1 LVNFYLT
8 YFYLICFVL
17 FCFGVLVMTKLLWFQ
32 SGILPV
38 SLMRPFFN
46 SSQQCL
52 PRLRAQQGFSLIEI
66 SIVTTLM
73 MLIAII
79 GIPAIQGYVI
89 ENKVPRV
96 AEEMQ
101 RFVARM
107 KANTNG
113 FGASPYLGLDSGA
126 LANALR
132 TSSVVAVTGFG
143 ARANVAHGLGGTGH
157 SGRGVISVEPQTVPG
172 ASSGSAF
179 SLTLNDVNQAACP
192 ALASILQRLAEVVTI
207 AGASG
212 PIMVKNSLTEPHM
225 PYNPMLADAQCISGD
240 RNTFVFTIR

>member
-1 LVNFYLT
+1 
-8 YFYLICFVL
+8 L
-17 FCFGVLVMTKLLWFQ
+17 FDRFNLFNFGVSAMNTPLLRRADDL
-32 SGILPV
+32 IV
-38 SLMRPFFN
+38 SLMQTPL
-46 SSQQCL
+46 SL
-52 PRLRAQQGFSLIEI
+52 PEQRSRRFSAQRGFSLIEI

-132 TSSVVAVTGFG
+132 SSSVVSVTGFG
-143 ARANVAHGLGGTGH
+143 PRASVAHGLGGTGH
-157 SGRGVISVEPQTVPG
+157 SGRGVISVEPQAVAG
-172 ASSGSAF
+172 GSSGSAF

-212 PIMVKNSLTEPHM
+212 PMMVKNTLTEPNM
-225 PYNPMLADAQCISGD
+225 PYNPVLADAQCVSGD

>member
-1 LVNFYLT
+1 
-8 YFYLICFVL
+8 
-17 FCFGVLVMTKLLWFQ
+17 MTKFF
-32 SGILPV
+32 SV
-38 SLMRPFFN
+38 SVHDLIGGLRRFSFDAPGQC
-46 SSQQCL
+46 SQGWV
-52 PRLRAQQGFSLIEI
+52 AQRGFSLIEI

-113 FGASPYLGLDSGA
+113 FGATPYLGIDSGA

-132 TSSVVAVTGFG
+132 SSSVVSVAGFG
-143 ARANVAHGLGGTGH
+143 ARASVAHGLGGTGH
-157 SGRGVISVEPQTVPG
+157 SGRGVISVEPQAVPG

-212 PIMVKNSLTEPHM
+212 PIMVKNALTEPNM
-225 PYNPMLADAQCISGD
+225 PYNPMLADAQCVSGD

>member
-1 LVNFYLT
+1 
-8 YFYLICFVL
+8 
-17 FCFGVLVMTKLLWFQ
+17 
-32 SGILPV
+32 
-38 SLMRPFFN
+38 
-46 SSQQCL
+46 
-52 PRLRAQQGFSLIEI
+52 LIEI

-79 GIPAIQGYVI
+79 GIPAIQGYVV

-113 FGASPYLGLDSGA
+113 FGATPYLGIDSGA

-132 TSSVVAVTGFG
+132 SSSVVSVTGFG
-143 ARANVAHGLGGTGH
+143 ARASIAHGLGGTGH
-157 SGRGVISVEPQTVPG
+157 SGRGVIFVEPQAVPG

-212 PIMVKNSLTEPHM
+212 PIMVKNALTEPIM
-225 PYNPMLADAQCISGD
+225 PYNPMLADAQCVSGD

>member
-1 LVNFYLT
+1 MYTNN
-8 YFYLICFVL
+8 LI
-17 FCFGVLVMTKLLWFQ
+17 GTLLRFSFDSPRRCTQ
-32 SGILPV
+32 SLA
-38 SLMRPFFN
+38 L
-46 SSQQCL
+46 
-52 PRLRAQQGFSLIEI
+52 QQGFSLIEI

-113 FGASPYLGLDSGA
+113 FGATPYAGIDSGA

-132 TSSVVAVTGFG
+132 SSSVVSVTGFG
-143 ARANVAHGLGGTGH
+143 ARASVAHGLGGTGH
-157 SGRGVISVEPQTVPG
+157 SGRGVITVEPQAVPG

-179 SLTLNDVNQAACP
+179 LLTLNDVNQAACP

-212 PIMVKNSLTEPHM
+212 PIMVKNSLTEPNM
-225 PYNPMLADAQCISGD
+225 AYNPMLADAQCISGD
-240 RNTFVFTIR
+240 RNTFAFTIR

>member
-1 LVNFYLT
+1 
-8 YFYLICFVL
+8 
-17 FCFGVLVMTKLLWFQ
+17 MTKILSMYADNLFGTLLRFSFESPTRCTQ
-32 SGILPV
+32 SLAV
-38 SLMRPFFN
+38 QR
-46 SSQQCL
+46 
-52 PRLRAQQGFSLIEI
+52 GFSLIEI

-113 FGASPYLGLDSGA
+113 FGATPYLGIDSGA

-132 TSSVVAVTGFG
+132 TSSVVSVAGFG
-143 ARANVAHGLGGTGH
+143 ARASVAHGLGGTGH
-157 SGRGVISVEPQTVPG
+157 SGRGVISVEPQAVPG

-212 PIMVKNSLTEPHM
+212 PIMVKNALTEPNM
-225 PYNPMLADAQCISGD
+225 PYNPMLADAQCVSGD

>member
-1 LVNFYLT
+1 
-8 YFYLICFVL
+8 
-17 FCFGVLVMTKLLWFQ
+17 MTKFFSVAVDELIGSLLRF
-32 SGILPV
+32 SFD
-38 SLMRPFFN
+38 S
-46 SSQQCL
+46 
-52 PRLRAQQGFSLIEI
+52 PRQRRQGWVAQRGFSLIEI

-113 FGASPYLGLDSGA
+113 FGATPYLGIDSGA

-132 TSSVVAVTGFG
+132 TSSVVSVAGFG
-143 ARANVAHGLGGTGH
+143 AQASVAHGLGGTGH
-157 SGRGVISVEPQTVPG
+157 SGRGVISVEPQAVPG

-212 PIMVKNSLTEPHM
+212 PIMVKNALTEPNM
-225 PYNPMLADAQCISGD
+225 PYNPMLADAQCVSGD

>member
-1 LVNFYLT
+1 
-8 YFYLICFVL
+8 
-17 FCFGVLVMTKLLWFQ
+17 MTKLFSVAVDEFIGNLLRLSFEA
-32 SGILPV
+32 
-38 SLMRPFFN
+38 
-46 SSQQCL
+46 
-52 PRLRAQQGFSLIEI
+52 PRQRRQGWVAQRGFSLIEI

-113 FGASPYLGLDSGA
+113 FGATPYLGIDSGA

-132 TSSVVAVTGFG
+132 TSSVVSVAGFG
-143 ARANVAHGLGGTGH
+143 ARASVAHGLGGTGH
-157 SGRGVISVEPQTVPG
+157 SGRGVISVEPQAVPG

-212 PIMVKNSLTEPHM
+212 PIMVKNALTEPNM
-225 PYNPMLADAQCISGD
+225 PYNPMLADAQCVSGD

>member
-1 LVNFYLT
+1 
-8 YFYLICFVL
+8 
-17 FCFGVLVMTKLLWFQ
+17 MTKQF
-32 SGILPV
+32 SV
-38 SLMRPFFN
+38 SVDGLIGGLSRFAFDT
-46 SSQQCL
+46 
-52 PRLRAQQGFSLIEI
+52 PRQRRQGWVTQRGFSLIEI

-113 FGASPYLGLDSGA
+113 FGATPYLGIDSGA

-132 TSSVVAVTGFG
+132 TSSVVSVAGFG
-143 ARANVAHGLGGTGH
+143 ARASVAHGLGGTGH
-157 SGRGVISVEPQTVPG
+157 SGRGVISVEPQAVPG

-212 PIMVKNSLTEPHM
+212 PIMVKNALTEPNM
-225 PYNPMLADAQCISGD
+225 PYNPMLADAQCVSGD

>member
-1 LVNFYLT
+1 
-8 YFYLICFVL
+8 
-17 FCFGVLVMTKLLWFQ
+17 MTKCLSMSVDDLIVNLVRLFF
-32 SGILPV
+32 SLPEQNA
-38 SLMRPFFN
+38 RRFA
-46 SSQQCL
+46 SQ
-52 PRLRAQQGFSLIEI
+52 RGFSLIEI

-79 GIPAIQGYVI
+79 GIPAIQDYVI

-113 FGASPYLGLDSGA
+113 FGANPYVGLDSGA

-132 TSSVVAVTGFG
+132 SSSVVSVTGFG
-143 ARANVAHGLGGTGH
+143 ARATVAHGLGGTGH
-157 SGRGVISVEPQTVPG
+157 SGRGVIFVEPQAVAG

-212 PIMVKNSLTEPHM
+212 PVMVKNTLTEPHM
-225 PYNPMLADAQCISGD
+225 LYNPILADAQCVSGD

>member
-1 LVNFYLT
+1 
-8 YFYLICFVL
+8 
-17 FCFGVLVMTKLLWFQ
+17 MTKILSMYADNMIGTLLRFSFESPTRCTQ
-32 SGILPV
+32 SLA
-38 SLMRPFFN
+38 
-46 SSQQCL
+46 
-52 PRLRAQQGFSLIEI
+52 AQRGFSLIEI

-113 FGASPYLGLDSGA
+113 FGATPYLGIDSGA

-132 TSSVVAVTGFG
+132 TSSVVSVAGFG
-143 ARANVAHGLGGTGH
+143 ARASVAHGLGGTGH
-157 SGRGVISVEPQTVPG
+157 SGRGVISVEPQAVPG

-212 PIMVKNSLTEPHM
+212 PIMVKNALTEPNM
-225 PYNPMLADAQCISGD
+225 PYNPMLADAQCVSGD

>member
-1 LVNFYLT
+1 
-8 YFYLICFVL
+8 
-17 FCFGVLVMTKLLWFQ
+17 MTKLFLVFSDHWIYERIALASNLFQ
-32 SGILPV
+32 PYAKGFACKRRLNQSRVHGL
-38 SLMRPFFN
+38 SLSVGMT
-46 SSQQCL
+46 QKQ
-52 PRLRAQQGFSLIEI
+52 AGFSLIEI

-113 FGASPYLGLDSGA
+113 FGVSPYAGVDSGT

-132 TSSVVAVTGFG
+132 NSSVVSVTGFG
-143 ARANVAHGLGGTGH
+143 PGASIAHGLGG
-157 SGRGVISVEPQTVPG
+157 RV
-172 ASSGSAF
+172 
-179 SLTLNDVNQAACP
+179 
-192 ALASILQRLAEVVTI
+192 ALAVV
-207 AGASG
+207 
-212 PIMVKNSLTEPHM
+212 
-225 PYNPMLADAQCISGD
+225 
-240 RNTFVFTIR
+240 

>member
-1 LVNFYLT
+1 
-8 YFYLICFVL
+8 
-17 FCFGVLVMTKLLWFQ
+17 MTKLFSVSVDDLV
-32 SGILPV
+32 G
-38 SLMRPFFN
+38 SLMRFSFDA
-46 SSQQCL
+46 
-52 PRLRAQQGFSLIEI
+52 PRQRRQGWVAQRGFSLIEI

-113 FGASPYLGLDSGA
+113 FGSTPYLGIDSGA

-132 TSSVVAVTGFG
+132 SSSVVSVAGFG
-143 ARANVAHGLGGTGH
+143 ARASVAHGLGGTGH
-157 SGRGVISVEPQTVPG
+157 SGRGVISVEPQAVPG

-212 PIMVKNSLTEPHM
+212 PIMVKNALTEPNM
-225 PYNPMLADAQCISGD
+225 PYNPMLADAQCVSGD

>member
-1 LVNFYLT
+1 MTHSFWTFTKSV
-8 YFYLICFVL
+8 VL
-17 FCFGVLVMTKLLWFQ
+17 RMIRPPLRPLARGVRRIQ
-32 SGILPV
+32 
-38 SLMRPFFN
+38 
-46 SSQQCL
+46 
-52 PRLRAQQGFSLIEI
+52 AQAGFSLIEI

-96 AEEMQ
+96 AEEVQ

-113 FGASPYLGLDSGA
+113 FGSSPYAGLDSGI

-132 TSSVVAVTGFG
+132 SSSVVSVTGFG
-143 ARANVAHGLGGTGH
+143 ASASVAHGLGGTGAA
-157 SGRGVISVEPQTVPG
+157 GRGVISVAPQAIAG
-172 ASSGSAF
+172 ALIGSAF

-192 ALASILQRLAEVVTI
+192 ALASILQRLAEVVTV

-212 PIMVKNSLTEPHM
+212 PVMVKNALTEPSM
-225 PYNPMLADAQCISGD
+225 PYNPMLADAQCVSGD
-240 RNTFVFTIR
+240 RNTFVFTVR

>member
-1 LVNFYLT
+1 
-8 YFYLICFVL
+8 
-17 FCFGVLVMTKLLWFQ
+17 MTKFF
-32 SGILPV
+32 SV
-38 SLMRPFFN
+38 SVDDLIGGLRRFSFDAPGQC
-46 SSQQCL
+46 SQGWV
-52 PRLRAQQGFSLIEI
+52 AQRGFSLIEI

-113 FGASPYLGLDSGA
+113 FGATPYLGIDSGA

-132 TSSVVAVTGFG
+132 TSSVVSVAGFG
-143 ARANVAHGLGGTGH
+143 ARASVAHGLGGTGH

-212 PIMVKNSLTEPHM
+212 PIMVKNALIEPNM
-225 PYNPMLADAQCISGD
+225 PYNPMLADAQCVSGD

>member
-1 LVNFYLT
+1 MTHPFSVSVND
-8 YFYLICFVL
+8 LI
-17 FCFGVLVMTKLLWFQ
+17 G
-32 SGILPV
+32 
-38 SLMRPFFN
+38 SLMRFAFDAP
-46 SSQQCL
+46 QQ
-52 PRLRAQQGFSLIEI
+52 RRQDWVAQRGFSLIEI

-96 AEEMQ
+96 AEEIQ

-113 FGASPYLGLDSGA
+113 FGATPYSGIDSGA

-132 TSSVVAVTGFG
+132 SSSVVSVAGFG
-143 ARANVAHGLGGTGH
+143 TRASVAHGLGGTGH
-157 SGRGVISVEPQTVPG
+157 SGRGVISVEPQAVPG

-212 PIMVKNSLTEPHM
+212 PIMVKNALTEPNM
-225 PYNPMLADAQCISGD
+225 PYNPMLADAQCVSGD

>member
-1 LVNFYLT
+1 MN
-8 YFYLICFVL
+8 
-17 FCFGVLVMTKLLWFQ
+17 KSLLMCADAV
-32 SGILPV
+32 IV
-38 SLMRPFFN
+38 SLMRVSLIRP
-46 SSQQCL
+46 SQSLPKQCA
-52 PRLRAQQGFSLIEI
+52 RGVGAQRGFSLIEI

-113 FGASPYLGLDSGA
+113 FGANPYLGLDSGA

-132 TSSVVAVTGFG
+132 TSGVVSVTVRVTVVRRRFTSTVSVMV
-143 ARANVAHGLGGTGH
+143 RVVEIGGW
-157 SGRGVISVEPQTVPG
+157 
-172 ASSGSAF
+172 
-179 SLTLNDVNQAACP
+179 
-192 ALASILQRLAEVVTI
+192 
-207 AGASG
+207 
-212 PIMVKNSLTEPHM
+212 
-225 PYNPMLADAQCISGD
+225 
-240 RNTFVFTIR
+240 

>member
-1 LVNFYLT
+1 
-8 YFYLICFVL
+8 L
-17 FCFGVLVMTKLLWFQ
+17 FDRFNLFNFGVSAMNTPLLRRADDL
-32 SGILPV
+32 IV
-38 SLMRPFFN
+38 SLMQTPL
-46 SSQQCL
+46 SL
-52 PRLRAQQGFSLIEI
+52 PEQRARRFSAQRGFSLIEI

-132 TSSVVAVTGFG
+132 SSSVVSVTGFG
-143 ARANVAHGLGGTGH
+143 PRASVAHGLGGTGH
-157 SGRGVISVEPQTVPG
+157 SGRGVISVEPQAVAG
-172 ASSGSAF
+172 GSSGSAF

-212 PIMVKNSLTEPHM
+212 PMMVKNTLTEPNM
-225 PYNPMLADAQCISGD
+225 PYNPVLADAQCVSGD

>member
-1 LVNFYLT
+1 
-8 YFYLICFVL
+8 
-17 FCFGVLVMTKLLWFQ
+17 MTKIFSMYADNLIGTLLRFFFESPTRSTQ
-32 SGILPV
+32 SLA
-38 SLMRPFFN
+38 
-46 SSQQCL
+46 
-52 PRLRAQQGFSLIEI
+52 AQRGFSLIEI

-113 FGASPYLGLDSGA
+113 FGATPYLGIDSGA

-132 TSSVVAVTGFG
+132 SSSVVSVSGFG
-143 ARANVAHGLGGTGH
+143 ARASVAHGLGGTGH
-157 SGRGVISVEPQTVPG
+157 SGRGVISVEPQAVPG

-212 PIMVKNSLTEPHM
+212 PIMVKNALTEPNM
-225 PYNPMLADAQCISGD
+225 PYNPMLADAQCVSGD

>member
-1 LVNFYLT
+1 
-8 YFYLICFVL
+8 
-17 FCFGVLVMTKLLWFQ
+17 MTKCLSMRVDDLIVNAMRLLF
-32 SGILPV
+32 SLP
-38 SLMRPFFN
+38 
-46 SSQQCL
+46 QQ
-52 PRLRAQQGFSLIEI
+52 RTRGFAAQRGFSLIEI

-113 FGASPYLGLDSGA
+113 FGANPYLGIDSGA

-132 TSSVVAVTGFG
+132 SSSVVSVTGFG
-143 ARANVAHGLGGTGH
+143 ARASVAHGLGGTGH
-157 SGRGVISVEPQTVPG
+157 SGRGVIVVDSLAVAGG
-172 ASSGSAF
+172 ASGSAF

-207 AGASG
+207 AGAGG
-212 PIMVKNSLTEPHM
+212 PIMVKNTLTEPNM
-225 PYNPMLADAQCISGD
+225 PYNPMLADAQCVSGD

>member
-1 LVNFYLT
+1 
-8 YFYLICFVL
+8 
-17 FCFGVLVMTKLLWFQ
+17 MTKLLSMYTNNLIGTLLRFSFDSPRRCTQ
-32 SGILPV
+32 SLA
-38 SLMRPFFN
+38 L
-46 SSQQCL
+46 
-52 PRLRAQQGFSLIEI
+52 QQGFSLIEI

-113 FGASPYLGLDSGA
+113 FGATPYAGIDSGA

-132 TSSVVAVTGFG
+132 SSSVVSVTGFG
-143 ARANVAHGLGGTGH
+143 ARASVAHGLGGTGH
-157 SGRGVISVEPQTVPG
+157 SGRGVITVEPQAVPG

-179 SLTLNDVNQAACP
+179 LLTLNDVNQAACP

-212 PIMVKNSLTEPHM
+212 PIMVKNSLTEPNM
-225 PYNPMLADAQCISGD
+225 AYNPMLADAQCISGD
-240 RNTFVFTIR
+240 RNTFAFTIR

>member
-1 LVNFYLT
+1 M
-8 YFYLICFVL
+8 I
-17 FCFGVLVMTKLLWFQ
+17 
-32 SGILPV
+32 
-38 SLMRPFFN
+38 RPF
-46 SSQQCL
+46 L
-52 PRLRAQQGFSLIEI
+52 LRIDLLLFQARSWPASLEGRSGLSVARQRGFSLIEI

-96 AEEMQ
+96 AEEIQ

-113 FGASPYLGLDSGA
+113 FGSTPYLGVDSGA

-132 TSSVVAVTGFG
+132 TSSVVSVTGFG
-143 ARANVAHGLGGTGH
+143 VRANVAHGLGGSGH
-157 SGRGVISVEPQTVPG
+157 SGRGVISVEPQALAG

-207 AGASG
+207 SGASG
-212 PIMVKNSLTEPHM
+212 PVTVKNALTEPQM
-225 PYNPMLADAQCISGD
+225 PYNPMLADAQCLSGD

>member
-1 LVNFYLT
+1 
-8 YFYLICFVL
+8 
-17 FCFGVLVMTKLLWFQ
+17 MTKFF
-32 SGILPV
+32 SV
-38 SLMRPFFN
+38 SVDDLIGGLRRFSFDAPGQC
-46 SSQQCL
+46 SQGWV
-52 PRLRAQQGFSLIEI
+52 AQRGFSLIEI

-113 FGASPYLGLDSGA
+113 FGATPYLGIDSGA

-132 TSSVVAVTGFG
+132 TSSVVSVAGFG
-143 ARANVAHGLGGTGH
+143 ARASVAHGLGGTGH
-157 SGRGVISVEPQTVPG
+157 SGRGLISVEPQTVPG

-212 PIMVKNSLTEPHM
+212 PIMVKNALTEPNM
-225 PYNPMLADAQCISGD
+225 PYNPMLADAQCVSGD

>member
-1 LVNFYLT
+1 
-8 YFYLICFVL
+8 L
-17 FCFGVLVMTKLLWFQ
+17 FHVFHLFNFGVLAMTKCL
-32 SGILPV
+32 SMPV
-38 SLMRPFFN
+38 DDVFVNAMRLFFAF
-46 SSQQCL
+46 
-52 PRLRAQQGFSLIEI
+52 PRQNVRRLTAQRGFSLIEI

-96 AEEMQ
+96 AEEIQ

-113 FGASPYLGLDSGA
+113 FGASPYLGLDTGA

-132 TSSVVAVTGFG
+132 SSSVVAVTGFG
-143 ARANVAHGLGGTGH
+143 PRASVAHGLGGTGH
-157 SGRGVISVEPQTVPG
+157 SGRGVMSVEPQAVPG
-172 ASSGSAF
+172 ALSGSAF

-207 AGASG
+207 AGAGG
-212 PIMVKNSLTEPHM
+212 PTMVKNSLTEPHM
-225 PYNPMLADAQCISGD
+225 PYNPMLADAQCVSGD

>member
-1 LVNFYLT
+1 
-8 YFYLICFVL
+8 
-17 FCFGVLVMTKLLWFQ
+17 MTKLL
-32 SGILPV
+32 SIPV
-38 SLMRPFFN
+38 HNLIGSLMRFFFAV
-46 SSQQCL
+46 L
-52 PRLRAQQGFSLIEI
+52 RLCGPGVSAQRGFSLIEI

-113 FGASPYLGLDSGA
+113 FGVSPYAGVDSGT

-132 TSSVVAVTGFG
+132 TSSVVSVTGFG
-143 ARANVAHGLGGTGH
+143 PGGSIAHGLGGTGS
-157 SGRGVISVEPQTVPG
+157 SGRGVITVAPQAVAG
-172 ASSGSAF
+172 ASNGSAF

-192 ALASILQRLAEVVTI
+192 GLASILQRLAEVVTI
-207 AGASG
+207 AGAAG

-225 PYNPMLADAQCISGD
+225 AYNPMLADAQCVSGD

>member
-1 LVNFYLT
+1 
-8 YFYLICFVL
+8 
-17 FCFGVLVMTKLLWFQ
+17 MTKFFSVFVDDLI
-32 SGILPV
+32 G
-38 SLMRPFFN
+38 SLMRFFFDARRPCR
-46 SSQQCL
+46 QGWV
-52 PRLRAQQGFSLIEI
+52 AQRGFSLIEI

-101 RFVARM
+101 RFIARM

-113 FGASPYLGLDSGA
+113 FGATPFLGIDSGA

-132 TSSVVAVTGFG
+132 SSSVVSVTGFG
-143 ARANVAHGLGGTGH
+143 ARASIAHGLGGTGH
-157 SGRGVISVEPQTVPG
+157 SGRGVISVEPQAVPG

-212 PIMVKNSLTEPHM
+212 PIMVKNALTEPNM
-225 PYNPMLADAQCISGD
+225 PYNPMLADAQCVSGD

>member
-1 LVNFYLT
+1 MNTPLLTHADALIVN
-8 YFYLICFVL
+8 LIR
-17 FCFGVLVMTKLLWFQ
+17 
-32 SGILPV
+32 V
-38 SLMRPFFN
+38 SLSWP
-46 SSQQCL
+46 SLSL
-52 PRLRAQQGFSLIEI
+52 PEYRARGLVAQRGFSLIEI

-132 TSSVVAVTGFG
+132 TSSVVSVTGFG
-143 ARANVAHGLGGTGH
+143 PRASVAHGLGGTGH
-157 SGRGVISVEPQTVPG
+157 SGRGVISVEPQAVAG
-172 ASSGSAF
+172 GSSGSAF

-212 PIMVKNSLTEPHM
+212 PIMVKNTLTEPNM
-225 PYNPMLADAQCISGD
+225 PYNPVLADAQCVSGD

>member
-1 LVNFYLT
+1 
-8 YFYLICFVL
+8 
-17 FCFGVLVMTKLLWFQ
+17 MTKLF
-32 SGILPV
+32 SV
-38 SLMRPFFN
+38 SVDDLIGGLRRFSFDAPGQC
-46 SSQQCL
+46 SQGWV
-52 PRLRAQQGFSLIEI
+52 AQRGFSLIEI

-79 GIPAIQGYVI
+79 GIPAIQGYGI

-113 FGASPYLGLDSGA
+113 FGATPYLGIDSGA

-132 TSSVVAVTGFG
+132 TSSVVSVAGFG
-143 ARANVAHGLGGTGH
+143 ARASVAHGLGGTGH

-212 PIMVKNSLTEPHM
+212 PIMVKNALTEPNM
-225 PYNPMLADAQCISGD
+225 PYNPMLADAQCVSGD

>member
-1 LVNFYLT
+1 MNTLFLKQADELV
-8 YFYLICFVL
+8 
-17 FCFGVLVMTKLLWFQ
+17 
-32 SGILPV
+32 V
-38 SLMRPFFN
+38 SLLRPFVT
-46 SSQQCL
+46 L
-52 PRLRAQQGFSLIEI
+52 HGKRACRFAAQRGFSLIEI

-132 TSSVVAVTGFG
+132 SSSVVSVTGFG
-143 ARANVAHGLGGTGH
+143 PRASVAHGLGGTGH
-157 SGRGVISVEPQTVPG
+157 SGRGVISVEPQAVAG
-172 ASSGSAF
+172 GSSGSAF

-207 AGASG
+207 AGANG
-212 PIMVKNSLTEPHM
+212 PMMVKNTLTEPTM
-225 PYNPMLADAQCISGD
+225 PYNPVLADAQCVSGD

>member
-1 LVNFYLT
+1 MTNPFSVSVDD
-8 YFYLICFVL
+8 LI
-17 FCFGVLVMTKLLWFQ
+17 G
-32 SGILPV
+32 
-38 SLMRPFFN
+38 SLMRFAFDA
-46 SSQQCL
+46 
-52 PRLRAQQGFSLIEI
+52 PRQRRQEWVAQRGFSLIEI

-113 FGASPYLGLDSGA
+113 FGATPYSGIDSGA

-132 TSSVVAVTGFG
+132 SSSVVSVAGFG
-143 ARANVAHGLGGTGH
+143 ARASVAHGLGGTGH
-157 SGRGVISVEPQTVPG
+157 SGRGVISVEPQAVPG

-212 PIMVKNSLTEPHM
+212 PIMVKNALTEPNM
-225 PYNPMLADAQCISGD
+225 PYNPMLADAQCVSGD

>member
-1 LVNFYLT
+1 
-8 YFYLICFVL
+8 
-17 FCFGVLVMTKLLWFQ
+17 
-32 SGILPV
+32 
-38 SLMRPFFN
+38 
-46 SSQQCL
+46 
-52 PRLRAQQGFSLIEI
+52 
-66 SIVTTLM
+66 

-101 RFVARM
+101 RFVART

-132 TSSVVAVTGFG
+132 TSSVVSVTGFG
-143 ARANVAHGLGGTGH
+143 PRASVAHGLGGTGH
-157 SGRGVISVEPQTVPG
+157 SGRGVISVEPQAVAG
-172 ASSGSAF
+172 GSSGSAF

-212 PIMVKNSLTEPHM
+212 PMMVKNTLTEPNM
-225 PYNPMLADAQCISGD
+225 PYNPVLADAQCVSGD

>member
-1 LVNFYLT
+1 
-8 YFYLICFVL
+8 
-17 FCFGVLVMTKLLWFQ
+17 MTKIFSMYADNLIGTLLRFSFESHTRSTQ
-32 SGILPV
+32 SLA
-38 SLMRPFFN
+38 
-46 SSQQCL
+46 
-52 PRLRAQQGFSLIEI
+52 AQRGFSLIEI

-113 FGASPYLGLDSGA
+113 FGATPYLGIDSGA

-132 TSSVVAVTGFG
+132 TSSVVSVAGFG
-143 ARANVAHGLGGTGH
+143 ARASVAHGLGGTGH
-157 SGRGVISVEPQTVPG
+157 SGRGVISVEPQAVPG
-172 ASSGSAF
+172 AASGSAF

-212 PIMVKNSLTEPHM
+212 PIMVKNALTEPNM
-225 PYNPMLADAQCISGD
+225 PYNPMLADAQCVSGD

>member
-1 LVNFYLT
+1 
-8 YFYLICFVL
+8 
-17 FCFGVLVMTKLLWFQ
+17 MTKPLSIPVDELRVNLLRLFF
-32 SGILPV
+32 SFPRR
-38 SLMRPFFN
+38 SMR
-46 SSQQCL
+46 
-52 PRLRAQQGFSLIEI
+52 RLATQRGFSLIEI

-113 FGASPYLGLDSGA
+113 FGANPYLGLDSGA

-132 TSSVVAVTGFG
+132 SSSVVSVTGFG
-143 ARANVAHGLGGTGH
+143 ARASVAHGLGGTGH
-157 SGRGVISVEPQTVPG
+157 SGRGVIVVEPQAVPG
-172 ASSGSAF
+172 GSSGSAF
-179 SLTLNDVNQAACP
+179 ALTLNDVNQAACP

-212 PIMVKNSLTEPHM
+212 PIMVKNTLTEPNM
-225 PYNPMLADAQCISGD
+225 AYNPILADAQCVSGD